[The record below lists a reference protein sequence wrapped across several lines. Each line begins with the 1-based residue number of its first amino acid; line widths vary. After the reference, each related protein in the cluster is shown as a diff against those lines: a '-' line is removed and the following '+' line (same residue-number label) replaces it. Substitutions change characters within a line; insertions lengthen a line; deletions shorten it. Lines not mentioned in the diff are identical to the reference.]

1 MQNLLF
7 NDAVEVSFT
16 CYLFS
21 AFCSV
26 EWFFFCVR
34 LSYQKHRAEAIKVL
48 YMHSKEPLHKTG
60 KCRKKSPLK
69 VGQERKKVGV
79 TGITKEFFFGLR
91 TEALFPQYE
100 LAYEL

>member
-1 MQNLLF
+1 MLFVQRFLLCR
-7 NDAVEVSFT
+7 VV
-16 CYLFS
+16 
-21 AFCSV
+21 
-26 EWFFFCVR
+26 FFCVR

-48 YMHSKEPLHKTG
+48 YMHPKEPLHKTG

-91 TEALFPQYE
+91 TEALFPQYQ
-100 LAYEL
+100 LAYQL